1 MAADRPAPR
10 WRKSSYSSG
19 NGENC
24 VEVAVL
30 PDAVVVR
37 DSKNPDGAGLSF
49 SPGAFAAFVHGLD
62 ELGGH
67 GGEGRSGEGRGGED

>member
-24 VEVAVL
+24 VEVAGS

-37 DSKNPDGAGLSF
+37 DSKNQDGPELSF
-49 SPGAFAAFVHGLD
+49 SRGAFAAFLNNLD
-62 ELGGH
+62 ELDARGREGH
-67 GGEGRSGEGRGGED
+67 GDGED

>member
-24 VEVAVL
+24 VEVAGF
-30 PDAVVVR
+30 PDGVAVR
-37 DSKNPDGAGLSF
+37 DSKNPEGAGLLF
-49 SPGAFAAFVHGLD
+49 SRGAFAGFLGVVD
-62 ELGGH
+62 ELDARGR
-67 GGEGRSGEGRGGED
+67 EGLGGGED